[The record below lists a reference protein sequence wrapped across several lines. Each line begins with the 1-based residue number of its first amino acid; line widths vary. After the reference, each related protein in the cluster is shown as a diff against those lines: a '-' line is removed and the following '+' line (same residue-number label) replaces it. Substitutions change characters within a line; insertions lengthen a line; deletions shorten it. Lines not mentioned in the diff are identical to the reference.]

1 MTDFVSLLGVKGG
14 PAIRPG
20 SNMPT
25 STLIHVNGKNLLVDA
40 GLGVSRSICD
50 QGITLNEIDAI
61 FITHMHSDH
70 YLELGPLIHTAWVA
84 GRVIPLPIYGP
95 KRLKHY
101 WKAFLSSM
109 VDDIRLRIE
118 DEGRINLE
126 ELTEFHS
133 LEDGGSYYLSDTKIR
148 VIRNV
153 HPPIKDSFAIRF
165 ECGKSAIVLSGD
177 TAYMPEMIDFADKA
191 DLLIHEVMLS
201 EGIDL
206 IMKRLGHEDY
216 RLKNHLL
223 QSHTLAENAGL
234 IAKRAKVKCL
244 ALNHFVPDGFSEFND
259 DDWLQAVRKHW
270 PGKVILGKDGIKI
283 RLN

>member
-25 STLIHVNGKNLLVDA
+25 ATLIHINGKYILVDA

-50 QGITLNEIDAI
+50 QGVTLNEIDAI

-84 GRVIPLPIYGP
+84 GRLKPIPIYGP
-95 KRLKHY
+95 KRLEHY
-101 WKAFLSSM
+101 WKAFLESM
-109 VDDIRLRIE
+109 VDDICIRIE

-126 ELTEFHS
+126 KLTEFHI
-133 LEDGGSYYLSDTKIR
+133 LENEERFELSDTKVR

-165 ECGKSAIVLSGD
+165 EWEKFSIVLSGD
-177 TAYMPEMIDFADKA
+177 TAYMPEMIDFANKA

-201 EGIDL
+201 EGVDL
-206 IMKRLGHEDY
+206 IMSRLGHKDY
-216 RLKNHLL
+216 KLKNHLL

-234 IAKRAKVKCL
+234 IAKRANVKCL

-270 PGKVILGKDGIKI
+270 SGKVVLGKDGIRI
-283 RLN
+283 PI

>member
-133 LEDGGSYYLSDTKIR
+133 LEDGGSYFLSDTKIR

-165 ECGKSAIVLSGD
+165 EGGKSC
-177 TAYMPEMIDFADKA
+177 
-191 DLLIHEVMLS
+191 LLYTS
-201 EGIDL
+201 PSPRD
-206 IMKRLGHEDY
+206 
-216 RLKNHLL
+216 
-223 QSHTLAENAGL
+223 
-234 IAKRAKVKCL
+234 
-244 ALNHFVPDGFSEFND
+244 
-259 DDWLQAVRKHW
+259 
-270 PGKVILGKDGIKI
+270 
-283 RLN
+283 

>member
-133 LEDGGSYYLSDTKIR
+133 LEDGGSYHLSDTKIR

-206 IMKRLGHEDY
+206 IMSRLGHEDY
-216 RLKNHLL
+216 KLKNHLL